1 MNSYFYFEL
10 FFKTWTNNLISI
22 SFSFLTYKM
31 EIILSHVVVGG
42 LNEPIDVKMC
52 GIYVAYMLAY
62 GKNVVYMKCILSLCI
77 FCF

>member
-1 MNSYFYFEL
+1 
-10 FFKTWTNNLISI
+10 
-22 SFSFLTYKM
+22 M